1 MNIEELYEQLKIDEG
16 VVYKIYLDHLG
27 YPTFGIGHLVLESD
41 PEYGAEVGTP
51 VSEERVM
58 ECFHRDIQVAID
70 ECGILYGE
78 SQFSN
83 FPEEVKQI
91 LVNMM
96 FNLGR
101 PRLSK
106 FKNFNNAL
114 KHADWKTASVE
125 GRDSLWFRQVG
136 ARAERLMN
144 RLENV

>member
-83 FPEEVKQI
+83 FPEEVKQV

-101 PRLSK
+101 PRLGK